1 MDHVALFNELI
12 KVIKVVGG
20 EETRAT
26 SKDDNFTDIGLDS
39 LDIVMLHMYVS
50 ELYGLD
56 DEATKNI
63 PVNTVEAAFTYAEK
77 HGTRKPKSIEEAV
90 RDVQ

>member
-20 EETRAT
+20 EEAQAT
-26 SKDDNFTDIGLDS
+26 SKDDSISEVGLDS
-39 LDIVMLHMYVS
+39 LDIVMLSMYLA

-56 DEATKNI
+56 DEAAKSI
-63 PVNTVEAAFTYAEK
+63 PVDTVEAAFTYAEE
-77 HGTRKPKSIEEAV
+77 HGTRKPKSLEEAV
-90 RDVQ
+90 RDVR

>member
-1 MDHVALFNELI
+1 MDHVALFNELV

-20 EETRAT
+20 EGVQAT
-26 SKDDNFTDIGLDS
+26 SKDDNLTDIGLDS

-56 DEATKNI
+56 DEAAKNI
-63 PVNTVEAAFTYAEK
+63 PIDTVEAAFTYAEE
-77 HGTRKPKSIEEAV
+77 HSTRKPESIEEAM

>member
-1 MDHVALFNELI
+1 MDHVALFNELV

-20 EETRAT
+20 EEAQAT
-26 SKDDNFTDIGLDS
+26 SKDDNITEIGLDS

-56 DEATKNI
+56 DEATKSI
-63 PVNTVEAAFTYAEK
+63 PVGTVEAPFTYAEE
-77 HGTRKPKSIEEAV
+77 HGTRKPKSLEEAM

>member
-20 EETRAT
+20 EEARAT

-90 RDVQ
+90 RNVQ